1 MGNYA
6 LLIPEGLLILGAL
19 IALFAEYLPGGD
31 RGAARMGAAL
41 AAGAG
46 VVALILPPG
55 TVTLFGG
62 QLAFDGPA
70 RFARVGVA
78 FLGAVWLLWTVGRSE
93 GRVRDAVSLSL
104 FALVGCMLM
113 AEARELI
120 TLLLAI
126 ELSSLPAY
134 VLVGYR
140 REDSRGLEGALKYFL
155 LSMLTTLVM
164 MYGFSF
170 IFGLTGSTSYGVID
184 LTHAGTLGLVAV
196 VLALIGMFAKLS
208 AAPFHFWAPD
218 AYEGSTAWAVAFVST
233 VPKLA
238 GAVAVAR
245 FVEAVVPA
253 TSATGVVIALVATL
267 SMMLGNLA
275 ALTQTDLRR
284 LMAYSGVSHAGYLL
298 VGITLFS
305 DTGFS
310 AAMLYALA
318 YAIPSLGIM
327 LVIAEEGPRIDS
339 LGGLAARRPATAWG
353 LVVLLLSL
361 IGVPPMIG
369 FFGKFNIIV
378 AAIEAGQTP
387 LVIVLVVVSVI
398 SAGYYLRIVR
408 SVFFSEEPITAR
420 AQRPS
425 RSASTAF
432 GLSVAATLAAGIGA
446 GWVSSLVGA
455 FIR

>member
-1 MGNYA
+1 VGNYA
-6 LLIPEGLLILGAL
+6 LLIPEGLLIVGAL

-46 VVALILPPG
+46 VVALILPADS
-55 TVTLFGG
+55 VTLFTG

-70 RFARVGVA
+70 RFTRVGVA

-104 FALVGCMLM
+104 FAMVGCMLM

-126 ELSSLPAY
+126 ELASLPAY

-155 LSMLTTLVM
+155 LSMLTTLVT

-170 IFGLTGSTSYGVID
+170 IFGLTGTTSYGAID

-196 VLALIGMFAKLS
+196 VLSLIGLFAKLS

-218 AYEGSTAWAVAFVST
+218 ACEGSTAWAVAFVST

-245 FVEAVVPA
+245 FVDAVVPPTHGA
-253 TSATGVVIALVATL
+253 GVVIALVATI

-284 LMAYSGVSHAGYLL
+284 MMAYSGVSHAGYLL
-298 VGITLFS
+298 VGVTLFTH
-305 DTGFS
+305 TGFS
-310 AAMLYALA
+310 AAILYALA

-327 LVIAEEGPRIDS
+327 LVIAEEGPRIDD

-369 FFGKFNIIV
+369 FFGKFNIIL
-378 AAIEAGQTP
+378 AALEAELTP
-387 LVIVLVVVSVI
+387 LVIVLVVMSVV

-408 SVFFSEEPITAR
+408 SVFFAEELATAR
-420 AQRPS
+420 ARRPS
-425 RSASTAF
+425 RSASVAF
-432 GLSVAATLAAGIGA
+432 GLSVVATVAAGIGA
-446 GWVSSLVGA
+446 GWIASLVGA